1 MAEKNINIGSS
12 LTKFTFT
19 DESGEVVAHFRMNPA
34 DIRVAERAGEVARY
48 FKEKSNAFVDK
59 SGSAALA
66 QYDKGLTEK
75 MNYLL
80 GYDASATLFGFMSAT
95 TVMADGRFFVSVV
108 METIAQNLSE
118 ELQKRFEKFKAVS
131 KYTAKY
137 E

>member
-34 DIRVAERAGEVARY
+34 DIRVAERAGEVAAY
-48 FKEKSNAFVDK
+48 FKEKAGKIN
-59 SGSAALA
+59 GSTAAEVLA
-66 QYDKGLTEK
+66 QYDKEMSNKL
-75 MNYLL
+75 NYLL

-95 TVMADGRFFVSVV
+95 TVMADGRFFATVV
-108 METIAQNLSE
+108 LETIAQNLSE
-118 ELQKRFEKFKAVS
+118 ELKKRFEKFKAVS